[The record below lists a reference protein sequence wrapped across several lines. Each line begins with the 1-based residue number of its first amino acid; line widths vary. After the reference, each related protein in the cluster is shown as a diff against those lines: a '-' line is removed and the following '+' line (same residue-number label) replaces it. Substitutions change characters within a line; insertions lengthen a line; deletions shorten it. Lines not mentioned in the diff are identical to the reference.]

1 MLCSVADSEAKLL
14 PSGMNEDSH
23 SPSCSY
29 PGGSRRAPPRSV
41 LRQRPLG
48 NFLQRRAPAARD
60 AFPETEIMF
69 PLLPDSRMDAWSGGY
84 PLDSPPDSLRRRS
97 ANGRTQG
104 PSSARTGSSAAR
116 NRTSHDGGSRQGSQ
130 RRHAAR
136 DAGARRSVSSGFF
149 KRIFRG
155 TPRKYSRLVGSA
167 TPQLPPEP
175 KDTPPELSFSEV
187 MMRYHQQS
195 PDSGNSFGSA
205 TKKSASERKTMPE
218 VVPAAPPPAQRKKRF
233 TAHERK
239 MVYVKILQDALSN
252 QDACPNSALMV
263 TPDVESGWFLV
274 SFHVWVR
281 HDHQPLKDAVAAKR
295 FPKSGATYFV
305 HGGTGTL

>member
-1 MLCSVADSEAKLL
+1 MLCSAADSQAKLL
-14 PSGMNEDSH
+14 PSGMNEDSQ
-23 SPSCSY
+23 SPGCSY
-29 PGGSRRAPPRSV
+29 HGGGGRVPPRSV

-48 NFLQRRAPAARD
+48 NFLQRRAPTARD

-69 PLLPDSRMDAWSGGY
+69 PLLPDSRMDAWSGSY
-84 PLDSPPDSLRRRS
+84 PLDSPPGTLTRRS
-97 ANGRTQG
+97 PNSRTQG
-104 PSSARTGSSAAR
+104 PSSSAAR
-116 NRTSHDGGSRQGSQ
+116 NRTPRDGSSRQGSQ
-130 RRHAAR
+130 RLYATR
-136 DAGARRSVSSGFF
+136 DSGPTRSVSSGFF

-155 TPRKYSRLVGSA
+155 TPRKYSV
-167 TPQLPPEP
+167 PPEP
-175 KDTPPELSFSEV
+175 KDTSPEMSFSEV

-195 PDSGNSFGSA
+195 PDSGHSFGSA
-205 TKKSASERKTMPE
+205 TKKSTSERKTMPE
-218 VVPAAPPPAQRKKRF
+218 VVPAAPPPAHRKKRF

-263 TPDVESGWFLV
+263 TPDVENGWFLV

-295 FPKSGATYFV
+295 FPKPGATYFV